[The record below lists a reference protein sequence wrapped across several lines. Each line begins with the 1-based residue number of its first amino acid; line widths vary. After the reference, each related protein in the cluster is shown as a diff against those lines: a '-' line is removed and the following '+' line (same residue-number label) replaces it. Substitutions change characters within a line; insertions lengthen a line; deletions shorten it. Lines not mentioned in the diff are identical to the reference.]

1 MALRRDGLHSKT
13 HPPDPPL
20 DAENKTPG
28 RKPSSRD
35 GPPGARASFGPPT
48 PKRGSAGS
56 TMFTGTPTTGSRDSA
71 SLSTA
76 ASATSTSLSSRKLRR
91 NSGGSDASSGYAAA
105 EAGGLVGEEGAA
117 AEIPPVPPL
126 PKGLSA
132 YKTPL
137 MSAGVTFPG
146 SGPHMGMG
154 GGESG
159 FESASE
165 VAGSDDPD
173 RTVVFP
179 SMSMTIT
186 SPTSPPPPVPT
197 RQPSKKWSF
206 SNALNLRLPSGS
218 PKDSLHVQ
226 KELPNTPQKDA
237 HGYVASPQKTPRSQ
251 GSVSFST
258 FPVDTSSTPGLVVG
272 ARRIG
277 ALWSIRR
284 RTPEAG
290 DHHYPKNS
298 RDSRA
303 KLPKDTRNDYPT
315 FPQNTRGTITCANAR
330 CVERL
335 ERKHLRYWCHSTGS
349 RGVNVTDVPSP
360 TKLDAPSLVA
370 LSFIAG
376 VRVPLFAIRVFWDV
390 WPAERVQKIERVEF
404 GVKFPKP
411 IPPKSGLTPPRGT
424 RIIPERLFIKKNMA
438 TLNNSANNYGYDDER
453 GDYLVMSIA
462 FGHPGKH
469 QKVQLNMHAFI
480 VRDRMTSDWAEINLD
495 LHAKVTNLVRNL
507 HLYLYRFT
515 NNWATYEIMKQPA
528 QKDANED
535 KDEDQEGDQDDDED
549 GWAEVKEDGES
560 SGGEQVKGNDND
572 KPVHNDK
579 VSVHEQDEP
588 AHDHNK
594 LMCDNN
600 TNLGD
605 GAASGATDNSGAR
618 GWSWAGE
625 VNEEEEEV
633 ITVKKSK
640 KHKGVAPAS
649 DAKMEIFALQVF
661 STLKNTSPPGSPPP
675 SHKTNPF
682 KTKVLS

>member
-1 MALRRDGLHSKT
+1 MNHGANAPAPGTPPLPSHHSSPSVAHSFLRGTQEGWAALEDSSTAEALRKLDGLSGNSVGSGSRPTTPGQKTGRLSRPGSKEQLGLMT
-13 HPPDPPL
+13 QEADPPP

-35 GPPGARASFGPPT
+35 GPPDARASFGPPT

-56 TMFTGTPTTGSRDSA
+56 TTFTGTPTTGSRDSA

-126 PKGLSA
+126 PKGLPA
-132 YKTPL
+132 YKTPP

-154 GGESG
+154 GGDSG

-226 KELPNTPQKDA
+226 KELPNTPQKDP
-237 HGYVASPQKTPRSQ
+237 HGYVASPQKTPHSQ
-251 GSVSFST
+251 GSVSFSA
-258 FPVDTSSTPGLVVG
+258 FPVDTSSPAGSG
-272 ARRIG
+272 A
-277 ALWSIRR
+277 
-284 RTPEAG
+284 
-290 DHHYPKNS
+290 
-298 RDSRA
+298 
-303 KLPKDTRNDYPT
+303 
-315 FPQNTRGTITCANAR
+315 
-330 CVERL
+330 
-335 ERKHLRYWCHSTGS
+335 

-370 LSFIAG
+370 LCFIAG
-376 VRVPLFAIRVFWDV
+376 VRVRLFAIRVFWDV

-404 GVKFPKP
+404 GVKFPEP
-411 IPPKSGLTPPRGT
+411 IPPKSGLTPP
-424 RIIPERLFIKKNMA
+424 PNDYLCEYERKGMMDFPRVYCVGAGSKKNMA

-453 GDYLVMSIA
+453 GDYLVIKHDHLAYRYEIIDTLGKGRKAAVAALAPRLWRRSSVVTTSYLSTTTVISKCLVWDPERRLKPQPALHHPFITAGRRPKIMSPAPTSTRHLFTPSSSTSAISSVRTKPSATPQKSQIGAPTPLSSRIA
-462 FGHPGKH
+462 TRAPTTTMALVP
-469 QKVQLNMHAFI
+469 QTP
-480 VRDRMTSDWAEINLD
+480 TSS
-495 LHAKVTNLVRNL
+495 H
-507 HLYLYRFT
+507 T
-515 NNWATYEIMKQPA
+515 NN
-528 QKDANED
+528 
-535 KDEDQEGDQDDDED
+535 
-549 GWAEVKEDGES
+549 
-560 SGGEQVKGNDND
+560 
-572 KPVHNDK
+572 
-579 VSVHEQDEP
+579 
-588 AHDHNK
+588 
-594 LMCDNN
+594 
-600 TNLGD
+600 LGT
-605 GAASGATDNSGAR
+605 ASAR
-618 GWSWAGE
+618 RYH
-625 VNEEEEEV
+625 V
-633 ITVKKSK
+633 
-640 KHKGVAPAS
+640 PAS
-649 DAKMEIFALQVF
+649 SSAY
-661 STLKNTSPPGSPPP
+661 SSRTLAP
-675 SHKTNPF
+675 SNGYTP
-682 KTKVLS
+682 